1 MRWLDFGA
9 RNRLSDKGCH
19 PFYEF
24 PYDSA
29 KICSFSLFAKPVLIN
44 FQKVYQNGYSSLNS
58 AILYNVSL
66 YFHYKDPSLP
76 LRMTP
81 KSCKY
86 NKYPGPCPRKQPF
99 SWTRDPLSVF

>member
-29 KICSFSLFAKPVLIN
+29 KICSFSLFAKPVHIN
-44 FQKVYQNGYSSLNS
+44 FKKLYQNGYFIFEISHFYMYWFIFSSVYRFLH
-58 AILYNVSL
+58 SL
-66 YFHYKDPSLP
+66 RSVEMTWAHSI
-76 LRMTP
+76 RMTTV
-81 KSCKY
+81 SSRATV
-86 NKYPGPCPRKQPF
+86 GSREI
-99 SWTRDPLSVF
+99 

>member
-29 KICSFSLFAKPVLIN
+29 KICSFSLIAKPVLIK
-44 FQKVYQNGYSSLNS
+44 FKKVYQNGYF
-58 AILYNVSL
+58 ILEKIC
-66 YFHYKDPSLP
+66 F
-76 LRMTP
+76 
-81 KSCKY
+81 
-86 NKYPGPCPRKQPF
+86 
-99 SWTRDPLSVF
+99 

>member
-29 KICSFSLFAKPVLIN
+29 KICSFSLIAKPVRTNIR
-44 FQKVYQNGYSSLNS
+44 KVYQNGDSTFKFCHFCIVLVY
-58 AILYNVSL
+58 I
-66 YFHYKDPSLP
+66 FFDIMQTYKI
-76 LRMTP
+76 
-81 KSCKY
+81 
-86 NKYPGPCPRKQPF
+86 
-99 SWTRDPLSVF
+99 SVNEYRI

>member
-29 KICSFSLFAKPVLIN
+29 KICSFSLFAKPILIN
-44 FQKVYQNGYSSLNS
+44 STKVYQTGRL
-58 AILYNVSL
+58 
-66 YFHYKDPSLP
+66 LP
-76 LRMTP
+76 PVLTVVEDVALAF
-81 KSCKY
+81 CA
-86 NKYPGPCPRKQPF
+86 
-99 SWTRDPLSVF
+99 V